1 MVTYGQTG
9 HGGLRSGMDH
19 QQDRMGFPIDVLFDF
34 QHMYI
39 SRKGDT
45 VRSPQSGNQLF
56 STSFKSELSVL
67 LHKTVAVQAPTT
79 YVEPSTPSHA
89 NSLQGIQPHYL
100 TPGTPPTSSVTVF
113 PDCPMTA
120 TYG

>member
-1 MVTYGQTG
+1 MLDLMWVRPRHSVTYGQTG
-9 HGGLRSGMDH
+9 HGRLRSGMDH

-89 NSLQGIQPHYL
+89 NSLQGI
-100 TPGTPPTSSVTVF
+100 
-113 PDCPMTA
+113 
-120 TYG
+120 